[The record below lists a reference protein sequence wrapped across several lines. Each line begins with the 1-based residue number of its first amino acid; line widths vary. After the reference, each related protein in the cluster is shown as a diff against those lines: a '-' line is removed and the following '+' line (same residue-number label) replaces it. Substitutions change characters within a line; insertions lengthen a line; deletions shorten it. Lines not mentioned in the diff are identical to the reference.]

1 VADPESGRIWVGEV
15 KDLYAAV
22 SPQMMER
29 RIDKFT
35 DPGSDGF
42 INGLGAKRDAVA
54 NNPDGALTLLN
65 IPTGT
70 QYWRVLPLMV
80 TRRVEPAAFV
90 AGIGVPFVV
99 VDDLAAVLLDTE
111 DPVFGHAPIGEQ

>member
-1 VADPESGRIWVGEV
+1 
-15 KDLYAAV
+15 
-22 SPQMMER
+22 MMER
-29 RIDKFT
+29 RINKFT
-35 DPGSDGF
+35 DPGLHGF
-42 INGLGAKRDAVA
+42 INVLVAKRDAVA

-70 QYWRVLPLMV
+70 QHWRVLPLMV

-90 AGIGVPFVV
+90 AGIGVSFVV